1 MIEPVHCGSD
11 SILKVRFLGHSVV
24 AFKKECKDLGEQRQL
39 LLLHQGGSNRVEDRL
54 ELGGDQ
60 VAQHHLADCLI
71 VYCPPFMSTITFRIV

>member
-60 VAQHHLADCLI
+60 VAQHHLSDSLI
-71 VYCPPFMSTITFRIV
+71 GYCPPFTSTISL